1 MNRIG
6 GGRSSPARLRVGLLA
21 ASVAV
26 LVGGAAAA
34 AAETETVSSFW
45 RGLWWS
51 VSLITTVGFIGEPP
65 RTAVGAVLSV
75 VLMLGGFLLLAFVS
89 AALASLFVRDDELP
103 VQLQGDAVDQQLMT
117 SLSTI
122 QDRLERIEHRLDP
135 GGSGP
140 LRLGDPGGE

>member
-140 LRLGDPGGE
+140 LRLGDPRR

>member
-135 GGSGP
+135 GGLGP
-140 LRLGDPGGE
+140 LRLGDPRR